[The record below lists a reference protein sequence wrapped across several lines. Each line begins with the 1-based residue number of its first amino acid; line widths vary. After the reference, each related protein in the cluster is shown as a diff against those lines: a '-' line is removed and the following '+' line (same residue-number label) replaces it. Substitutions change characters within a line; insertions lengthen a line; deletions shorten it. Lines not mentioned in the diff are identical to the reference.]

1 MSQIAGEYRQCSSE
15 IFSGAHPAIKAVN
28 SEGMA
33 GIVRARASPS
43 SKIWNICMA
52 EKVLELHLKPCGSIS
67 PTFTPTRWTWK
78 QQHLPGSWRKYLQIF
93 RQSIGDRIGEW
104 HNSVFMKFCIPD
116 RKRILC
122 EIHISNTQL
131 SLLSGTQTTVE
142 QDTKHNR
149 KLVVAERVL
158 LCWRDV
164 VSSVK
169 HPLNFII

>member
-1 MSQIAGEYRQCSSE
+1 
-15 IFSGAHPAIKAVN
+15 
-28 SEGMA
+28 
-33 GIVRARASPS
+33 
-43 SKIWNICMA
+43 
-52 EKVLELHLKPCGSIS
+52 
-67 PTFTPTRWTWK
+67 
-78 QQHLPGSWRKYLQIF
+78 
-93 RQSIGDRIGEW
+93 
-104 HNSVFMKFCIPD
+104 MKFCIPD

-131 SLLSGTQTTVE
+131 SQLSGTQTTVE

-158 LCWRDV
+158 LCWRDA